1 MFYLLYLRAIG
12 SSRWSVRRWA
22 GPRHLTMH
30 MRWAKRP
37 RANGQKRNTVRRTQ
51 SMYSYTNLMYCY
63 ECRDFGTFYYIV
75 CWRAIIGQN
84 YSLIFFFWHI
94 PQADRK
100 DGIAYGIRKTWPAE
114 RFYILPV
121 AFERIFPF
129 FSPVF
134 FFCCWYLLSVRQH
147 ERVFSHAIPIP
158 FQMSSGRCT
167 PDTRWFMSIRSVWI
181 VSKRPN
187 GQTLETRDA
196 NWRIG
201 MCRVFIIMWRH
212 RWSGFVL
219 STSSLSL
226 HYFQGRGYR
235 AVTNALL
242 FFILNRC
249 MNTKYRKEKL
259 SVVML
264 SHNDF

>member
-1 MFYLLYLRAIG
+1 MPWFRNILLYRLLKG
-12 SSRWSVRRWA
+12 NY
-22 GPRHLTMH
+22 
-30 MRWAKRP
+30 RP
-37 RANGQKRNTVRRTQ
+37 E
-51 SMYSYTNLMYCY
+51 L
-63 ECRDFGTFYYIV
+63 
-75 CWRAIIGQN
+75 
-84 YSLIFFFWHI
+84 LINIFFWHI

-134 FFCCWYLLSVRQH
+134 FLLLIFAFGSPTR
-147 ERVFSHAIPIP
+147 ES
-158 FQMSSGRCT
+158 FQSRNSYTFLNELRSLYA
-167 PDTRWFMSIRSVWI
+167 DTRWFMSIRSVWI

>member
-1 MFYLLYLRAIG
+1 MGRMGWL
-12 SSRWSVRRWA
+12 A
-22 GPRHLTMH
+22 GPHHLTMH

-134 FFCCWYLLSVRQH
+134 FLLLIFAFGSPTRESFQSRNSYTFLNELRSLYARYTLIYEHKIRMNCFQASEWSDVRDERRKLTHRNVSCLHHHVTPSMVWFCFVYVITELALFSGPRLSRCYQRAFVFHSEPLH
-147 ERVFSHAIPIP
+147 EYQI
-158 FQMSSGRCT
+158 
-167 PDTRWFMSIRSVWI
+167 
-181 VSKRPN
+181 
-187 GQTLETRDA
+187 
-196 NWRIG
+196 
-201 MCRVFIIMWRH
+201 
-212 RWSGFVL
+212 
-219 STSSLSL
+219 
-226 HYFQGRGYR
+226 
-235 AVTNALL
+235 
-242 FFILNRC
+242 
-249 MNTKYRKEKL
+249 
-259 SVVML
+259 
-264 SHNDF
+264 